1 MKTKQ
6 QVEDR
11 IAFLKE
17 KQERYTQ
24 ERDATNNEEV
34 YMATHYEVMTCTNM
48 IHLLEWV
55 LHES

>member
-6 QVEDR
+6 QIEDR

-24 ERDATNNEEV
+24 ERDSTNNEEV
-34 YMATHYEVMTCTNM
+34 YMARHYEVVNCANM
-48 IHLLEWV
+48 IHLLDWV
-55 LHES
+55 LHEN